1 MMTIVVRRQ
10 LDLQSLLRSNDSR
23 VAKAAKLNY
32 GVGMIFNAASWQLG
46 RMKLVPCFGAGLL
59 GNLIRPS
66 DLLGDHNTT

>member
-1 MMTIVVRRQ
+1 MTIVVRRQ
-10 LDLQSLLRSNDSR
+10 VELRGLLRSNDSR
-23 VAKAAKLNY
+23 VAKAAELNCF
-32 GVGMIFNAASWQLG
+32 VGMIFNTASWQLG